1 MESTS
6 GDFWQMIVERDC
18 RVIVML
24 CPLQE
29 DGQVC
34 IHVYMKQ
41 SMHKLHGFIFLTQE
55 VCYQYWPCTN
65 VKKYGDFAIKIL
77 NSTQCDGYIERIL
90 SVAGKVKVGIY
101 HVI

>member
-1 MESTS
+1 MSS
-6 GDFWQMIVERDC
+6 AGR
-18 RVIVML
+18 RAGLYL
-24 CPLQE
+24 CVHEAINAQAAWF
-29 DGQVC
+29 
-34 IHVYMKQ
+34 H
-41 SMHKLHGFIFLTQE
+41 FLTQDI
-55 VCYQYWPCTN
+55 CYQYWPCAN